1 MTSPHREMSVDA
13 PAERIWDAV
22 RDIGAIH
29 TRLAPGFVTGTRMEE
44 GARIDQ
50 GMAMKRRM

>member
-50 GMAMKRRM
+50 GLAMKRRM